1 MTHHD
6 YWEECIAIA
15 AEECGVTLTDEQIKY
30 MAGAVEGGHENI
42 GMAFH
47 VPENPLR
54 SELDQVK
61 RDLKNERDK
70 VLCPDCGG
78 KGWIVEYGPYHSSE
92 SQCSKC
98 RGEGRY
104 LP

>member
-1 MTHHD
+1 MNKSD
-6 YWEECIAIA
+6 YWKECISIA
-15 AEECGVTLTDEQIKY
+15 AEECGAALTVEQIKY
-30 MAGAVEGGHENI
+30 IAGAVEGGHENI

-61 RDLKNERDK
+61 RELKAEREK
-70 VLCPDCGG
+70 LLCKECGG
-78 KGWIVEYGPYHSSE
+78 TGEIVIQGPYHSSV

-98 RGEGRY
+98 RGEGRC
-104 LP
+104 